1 MEIPPS
7 PLQKFIVAY
16 DDMSQ
21 LPLNT
26 QIYHKYTKPAREY
39 FFENVQS
46 MQGQEAVGL
55 IKNRG
60 RVLLLVC
67 PPPGSMA
74 LEVVKQY
81 TKFVGN
87 DIVIYVGEGVGGAN
101 ANDEF
106 FDFFLNHQ
114 SKEEDE
120 IKDKWVLLE
129 SIDVEDVL
137 GGGKG
142 FEKLFTLKR
151 IR

>member
-1 MEIPPS
+1 
-7 PLQKFIVAY
+7 
-16 DDMSQ
+16 
-21 LPLNT
+21 
-26 QIYHKYTKPAREY
+26 
-39 FFENVQS
+39 
-46 MQGQEAVGL
+46 
-55 IKNRG
+55 
-60 RVLLLVC
+60 
-67 PPPGSMA
+67 MA